1 MNHRKERA
9 GHGEVIAVDRN
20 YVPMQEIS
28 RRKAICAISAGRA
41 QVLEPATFDRHEVLH
56 GPIRL
61 VIFPH
66 AQACSEAKLLSGR
79 LERRVMKRDGHICQ
93 YVGCERR
100 ATTVDHVV
108 PLCQGG
114 RSTWVNLVACCLL
127 CNQTKGG
134 RTPLEAGMQLKKTP
148 KGPRALLFERFEEIL
163 KEGNAA

>member
-1 MNHRKERA
+1 MSHRKDRTI
-9 GHGEVIAVDRN
+9 HGEVIAVDRN

-28 RRKAICAISAGRA
+28 RRKAIRAVASGRA
-41 QVLEPATFDRHEVLH
+41 HVLDPGSFDRHDRLAES
-56 GPIRL
+56 IRL

-66 AQACSEAKLLSGR
+66 AQACPEAKLLSGR
-79 LERRVMKRDGHICQ
+79 IERRVLKRDGHVCQ

-114 RSTWVNLVACCLL
+114 QSTWLNLVACCLP

-134 RTPLEAGMQLKKTP
+134 RTPDEAGMRLKKQP
-148 KGPRALLFERFEEIL
+148 KGIRAMLFERFEEIVR
-163 KEGNAA
+163 EGSAA